1 MDLSIKAERKFL
13 AHYIDAAALDPND
26 TTGETDYI
34 RIGKDLE
41 EYTDD
46 LQNDITSERN
56 ILGENHVVH
65 NGFTPQSGTEMRI
78 RYNNNV
84 PEKLA
89 AALMYIANE
98 RRTGALTTKVDV
110 LVGASGKVI
119 WAYRENVVIIPESI
133 GGSSDIVVSYS
144 IAADGDR
151 ELGSWNVAEKKFQ
164 PDNQRFLI
172 DRNHIIAYLG
182 RSPYPEVPMIHD
194 EMAVRTIGS
203 EAFINRSDITSIMIP
218 DGMEVIE

>member
-1 MDLSIKAERKFL
+1 MSIKAERKFL

-78 RYNNNV
+78 RYNNNI

-89 AALMYIANE
+89 AALMHIANE
-98 RRTGALTTKVDV
+98 RRTGAQTTKVDV
-110 LVGASGKVI
+110 LVGTSGKVI
-119 WAYRENVVIIPESI
+119 WAYRENVVIIPEAI

-144 IAADGDR
+144 IAADGGR
-151 ELGSWNVAEKKFQ
+151 EPGSWNVAEKKFQ
-164 PDNQRFLI
+164 TDNQRFLI
-172 DRNHIIAYLG
+172 DKNHIIAYLG
-182 RSPYPEVPMIHD
+182 RSPHPEVPMIHD
-194 EMAVRTIGS
+194 DMAVRTIGS

-218 DGMEVIE
+218 DGMEAIE